1 MQKME
6 RILIGEQTYP
16 IKIDLNVLEALQ
28 DQFGSIHAFEMDIV
42 GLKVVDGKIIS
53 VETPVKTIKAVLLL
67 MINEGLEIEAAS
79 TGKTYEPITEQIF
92 QECSIPYVELVQII
106 HTEFKRC
113 FAKK

>member
-42 GLKVVDGKIIS
+42 GLKIEDGKILS
-53 VETPVKTIKAVLLL
+53 VEPSVKAIKAALLL
-67 MINEGLEIEAAS
+67 MINEGLEIETAS
-79 TGKTYEPITEQIF
+79 TGNPYEPVNEQIF
-92 QECSIPYVELVQII
+92 QECNIPLKELEQII
-106 HTEFKRC
+106 HNEFKRC
-113 FAKK
+113 FVKK